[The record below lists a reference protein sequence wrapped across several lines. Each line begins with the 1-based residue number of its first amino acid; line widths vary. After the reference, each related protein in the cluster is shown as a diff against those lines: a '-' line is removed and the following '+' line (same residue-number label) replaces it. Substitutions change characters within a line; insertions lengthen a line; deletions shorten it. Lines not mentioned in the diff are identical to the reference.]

1 MLGQSQLEDKLKAG
15 HDAVHSNS
23 TTVFAFQATKGQLN
37 DISNRLD
44 TECSTD
50 FSRKWKKLA
59 RAAGDST
66 ENMMISDGEDRR
78 LGLEITDEWV
88 LK

>member
-1 MLGQSQLEDKLKAG
+1 MGQSQLEDKLKAG
-15 HDAVHSNS
+15 LDAVHSNS

-50 FSRKWKKLA
+50 FLRKWKKLA